1 MNRAVLATLFAVGVV
16 AVAWVGLGFVGSSGL
31 ALLMTVVIGAVY
43 ALGAWEVW
51 RFRGMTVDLAASLAD
66 VRQPVNGL
74 DDWIGGLPLSLQHA
88 VRTRI
93 EGERTALPGLA
104 LTPYLVGLLV
114 MLGMLGTFLGMV
126 VTFKGAVF
134 ALEGSTDLQTIR
146 AALAEPI
153 KGLGLSFGTSVAGV
167 ATSALLGLMSAV
179 CRRERMGVVRQ
190 LDARIATLFKPFTL
204 AHQRREAY
212 QALQQQA
219 RALPDVVDKLQTIV
233 LQMESRSQHMNE
245 QLLARQAQFHTE
257 VTVAYTGLA
266 RSVEQAL
273 TDSLS
278 ASARIAGE
286 SLQPVVEGAMTRMA
300 ADAQTLHLQLR
311 GVAETHLNGLATQFA
326 TAARQVSDTWAS
338 ALEQQTLAHE
348 TLVSRL
354 DGSLADFNTSF
365 DQRADG
371 WLADAAQ
378 AAAQSQVAQH
388 AADQARQAAWSA
400 SMAGMVDALQR
411 AWQQAGEQTLAQQQT
426 ICQTLARTAADMAA
440 HTSQQAGQRMDQVT
454 RLLQSSEALVESR
467 VEAEARWLQQHDD
480 RMVQQN
486 TLWHTTLA
494 ELRADEAQ
502 RGQAAVERLG
512 ELQAALASQLATLG
526 AALEAPMTR
535 LMQTAAEVPQAAAGV
550 IAELRQEMTRL
561 TERDNLAFDERRDTM
576 AQIGTLL
583 QSLNHASGEQRV
595 AVESLVASAT
605 TVLAQAGERFAA
617 TLGAQVDKADDMA
630 AHVNATAV
638 ELASLGDAFNHGV
651 QLFST
656 TNEKLVEGLQR
667 IEGAM
672 KQATA
677 RSDEQLAYYVAQA
690 REVIDL
696 SITSQHGIMEDLRRI
711 HTTSA
716 VRETGAAA

>member
-1 MNRAVLATLFAVGVV
+1 MLATLFAVGLM
-16 AVAWVGLGFVGSSGL
+16 AVTWVGLGFVGSNGL
-31 ALLMTVVIGAVY
+31 ALLMTVVIGMVFV
-43 ALGAWEVW
+43 LGAWEVW
-51 RFRGMTVDLAASLAD
+51 RFRGVTLALAASLAS
-66 VRQPVNGL
+66 VRQPVTDL
-74 DDWIGGLPLSLQHA
+74 DNWVGGLPQSVRHA
-88 VRTRI
+88 VRMRI

-134 ALEGSTDLQTIR
+134 ALEGSTDLQAIR

-179 CRRERMGVVRQ
+179 CRRERMGAVRQ
-190 LDARIATLFKPFTL
+190 LDACIAIHFKPFTL
-204 AHQRREAY
+204 AHQRSEAY
-212 QALQQQA
+212 QALQLQA
-219 RALPDVVDKLQTIV
+219 RTLPDVVDKLQTIV
-233 LQMESRSQHMNE
+233 LQMEARSQHMNE

-257 VTVAYTGLA
+257 VAVAYTGLA

-286 SLQPVVEGAMTRMA
+286 SLQPVVERAMTRMA
-300 ADAQTLHLQLR
+300 ADAQAQHLQLR
-311 GVAETHLNGLATQFA
+311 EVAESHLKGLAAQFG
-326 TAARQVSDTWAS
+326 TTARQVSDTWAH
-338 ALEQQTLAHE
+338 ALEQQTQAHE

-354 DGSLADFNTSF
+354 DGSLAGFNTSF
-365 DQRADG
+365 DQRTGA

-378 AAAQSQVAQH
+378 AATQSQLAQQ
-388 AADQARQAAWSA
+388 AADQARQAAWVE
-400 SMAGMVDALQR
+400 SMAHVVDTLQR

-426 ICQTLARTAADMAA
+426 ICQTLERTAADMAA

-454 RLLQSSEALVESR
+454 RLLQSSEDLVRSR
-467 VEAEARWLQQHDD
+467 MEAEVRWLQQHDD
-480 RMVQQN
+480 SLAQQN
-486 TLWHTTLA
+486 TLWHTTLT

-502 RGQAAVERLG
+502 RGQAAVDRLG
-512 ELQAALASQLATLG
+512 ELQATLASQLATLG

-550 IAELRQEMTRL
+550 MAELRQEMTRL

-576 AQIGTLL
+576 VQIGTLL
-583 QSLNHASGEQRV
+583 QTLNHASGEQRA
-595 AVESLVASAT
+595 AVEALVASAT
-605 TVLAQAGERFAA
+605 SVLAQASERFAA

-630 AHVNATAV
+630 AHINATAV
-638 ELASLGDAFNHGV
+638 ELTSLGDAFNHGV

-696 SITSQHGIMEDLRRI
+696 SITSQQGIMEDLRRM
-711 HTTSA
+711 HATSA
-716 VRETGAAA
+716 ARDAGAIA

>member
-1 MNRAVLATLFAVGVV
+1 MNRAMLATLFAVGLM
-16 AVAWVGLGFVGSSGL
+16 AVAWVGLGFVGSNGL
-31 ALLMTVVIGAVY
+31 ALLMTVVIGMVFS
-43 ALGAWEVW
+43 LGAWEVW
-51 RFRGMTVDLAASLAD
+51 RFRGVTVALAASLAN
-66 VRQPVNGL
+66 VRQPVAGL
-74 DDWIGGLPLSLQHA
+74 DDWVGGLPQSVQHA

-93 EGERTALPGLA
+93 EGERTSLPGLA

-134 ALEGSTDLQTIR
+134 ALEGSTDLQAIR

-190 LDARIATLFKPFTL
+190 LDARIATHFKPFTL
-204 AHQRREAY
+204 AHQRSETY
-212 QALQQQA
+212 QALQLQA
-219 RALPDVVDKLQTIV
+219 RVLPDVVDKLQAIV
-233 LQMESRSQHMNE
+233 LQMEARSQHMNE

-257 VTVAYTGLA
+257 VAVAYTGLA

-286 SLQPVVEGAMTRMA
+286 SLQPVVERAMTRMA
-300 ADAQTLHLQLR
+300 AEAQTQHLQLR
-311 GVAETHLNGLATQFA
+311 EVAESHLKGLAAQFGA
-326 TAARQVSDTWAS
+326 TARQVSDTWAH
-338 ALEQQTLAHE
+338 ALEQQTQAHE

-354 DGSLADFNTSF
+354 DGSLAGFNISF
-365 DQRADG
+365 DQCTTA

-378 AAAQSQVAQH
+378 AATQSQLAQQ
-388 AADQARQAAWSA
+388 AADQARQAAWA
-400 SMAGMVDALQR
+400 ESMAGVVESLQH

-426 ICQTLARTAADMAA
+426 ICQTLERTAADMAA
-440 HTSQQAGQRMDQVT
+440 HTSQQAGQRMDQVA
-454 RLLQSSEALVESR
+454 RLLQSSEDLVRSR
-467 VEAEARWLQQHDD
+467 VEAEARWLQQHDG
-480 RMVQQN
+480 RMAQQN
-486 TLWHTTLA
+486 TLWRTTLA

-502 RGQAAVERLG
+502 RGQAAVDRLG

-576 AQIGTLL
+576 AQIGALL
-583 QSLNHASGEQRV
+583 QTLNHASGEQRA
-595 AVESLVASAT
+595 AVEALVASAT
-605 TVLAQAGERFAA
+605 SVLAQASERFAA

-638 ELASLGDAFNHGV
+638 ELASLGEAFNHGV

-656 TNEKLVEGLQR
+656 TNEKLVDGLQR

-696 SITSQHGIMEDLRRI
+696 SITSQQGIMEDLRRM
-711 HTTSA
+711 HAATTAREAGA
-716 VRETGAAA
+716 VA